1 MVLIANSAWFHNLQ
15 QEHQKERMLKRF
27 SAALAQTVQ
36 LNIETSDFVLA
47 AVLGQ
52 PLMHSNREAL
62 EKWVIEELAREGME
76 ANQAALKLLSYKLRN
91 KLSEATG

>member
-1 MVLIANSAWFHNLQ
+1 MVLIADSSWFQNLQ
-15 QEHQKERMLKRF
+15 QEHQKERMLRRF

-36 LNIETSDFVLA
+36 LNMETSDFVLA

-52 PLMHSNREAL
+52 PLVHSNREAL

-91 KLSEATG
+91 KLSEAAG

>member
-1 MVLIANSAWFHNLQ
+1 MVLIADAAWFQDLQ
-15 QEHQKERMLKRF
+15 QMHRKGRMLKRF

-47 AVLGQ
+47 AALEQ
-52 PLMHSNREAL
+52 PLLHSNREAL

-91 KLSEATG
+91 KLSEATE